1 MSKKFRPHPV
11 GLQGGAPARHTAQ
24 GIGKVEVLSGTTL
37 PQIRT
42 PIPSSRSMWRSMTS
56 ARRWLSSARTS
67 RCWKPNL
74 TTSPRVSMQRMHK
87 LIMGIQYLGRMVTG
101 TEWLVIGDPDTAKR
115 RGCRNMHRSGS
126 SRRI

>member
-42 PIPSSRSMWRSMTS
+42 PSELDIYVAINDVSQKV
-56 ARRWLSSARTS
+56 AQLSKNQQVLEA
-67 RCWKPNL
+67 KLDYL
-74 TTSPRVSMQRMHK
+74 TTRLDAANAN

-101 TEWLVIGDPDTAKR
+101 TEWLVIGDPDTAETWLPK
-115 RGCRNMHRSGS
+115 HAPQWQ
-126 SRRI
+126 